1 MLSLHCEDNIIHL
14 PHHLCSAIFLQTWV
28 IS

>member
-1 MLSLHCEDNIIHL
+1 MVSLHCEDNIIHL
-14 PHHLCSAIFLQTWV
+14 LHHLCSAIFLQTLV